1 MKVQAVNNTNKYY
14 KYDNINFKAEFL
26 KTRDLEYVMSSSP
39 IESLNEFNKIL
50 QKIKSVKDNVVFWVE
65 SHWSTVDINNGSS
78 EKSIE
83 EYWLYKQIGQD
94 EKTKKWLDIPWRYKA
109 YDSYGGENNKFKLA
123 GINAYLK
130 DMYKDVFASESE
142 QRAEIT
148 NEIDK
153 LLIKG

>member
-1 MKVQAVNNTNKYY
+1 MKVQAINNTSRYY
-14 KYDNINFKAEFL
+14 KYDNTNFKGQFL

-50 QKIKSVKDNVVFWVE
+50 QKIKSVNDNIIFWVE
-65 SHWSTVDINNGSS
+65 SHWTTIDINNGSD
-78 EKSIE
+78 EKSVE
-83 EYWLYKQIGQD
+83 EYMLYKQIGQD
-94 EKTKKWLDIPWRYKA
+94 KKTKKWLDIPWRYKA

-130 DMYKDVFASESE
+130 DMYKDIFTSENK

-148 NEIDK
+148 KDIRK
-153 LLIKG
+153 FLING